1 MSKLEHDLPVTGQ
14 CAFQIAFRLLE
25 LRLEARNIKARESRG
40 AVGILLEGGIGHV
53 GFLLIGVDD
62 SQLEV
67 LRVVTEVRFQ
77 LKNFSVG
84 GCRFVIPARHEKYVA
99 ARVKR
104 ISIAGTNR
112 HVAVIRCQ
120 RASKIARYSQSV
132 GLKVQ

>member
-1 MSKLEHDLPVTGQ
+1 MSKLEHDLPITRE
-14 CAFQIAFRLLE
+14 CAFQVASRLLE
-25 LRLEARNIKARESRG
+25 LRLEARNIKARERRG
-40 AVGILLEGGIGHV
+40 AVGILLESGIGHV

-67 LRVVTEVRFQ
+67 LPVVTEVRFQ

-84 GCRFVIPARHEKYVA
+84 SYRFVIPARHEEYVA

-104 ISIAGTNR
+104 IRIAGTNR

-120 RASKIARYSQSV
+120 RATKIAHRSQSV